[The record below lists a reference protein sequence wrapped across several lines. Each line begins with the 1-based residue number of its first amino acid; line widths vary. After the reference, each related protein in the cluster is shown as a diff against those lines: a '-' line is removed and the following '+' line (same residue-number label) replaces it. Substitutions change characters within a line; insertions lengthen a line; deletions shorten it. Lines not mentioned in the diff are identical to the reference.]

1 MKTGWKWAAAVV
13 VASAVVAGC
22 GADPSDIAGG
32 TSETPNAVTGS
43 EREWKIVADHKTIKA
58 GDITFTFTNRGSI
71 QHELLV
77 IRTDLPVGGIPIGA
91 DGKFNENDPQ
101 AADVGGSGEYD
112 AGKTSTFKVK
122 LEPGKY
128 QLVCNIANHYKNGMH
143 IAFTVD

>member
-1 MKTGWKWAAAVV
+1 
-13 VASAVVAGC
+13 VAGC
-22 GADPSDIAGG
+22 GADSSDVAGG
-32 TSETPNAVTGS
+32 NSDSPNAVTGT

-58 GDITFTFTNRGSI
+58 GEVTFTFTNRGVL

-91 DGKFNENDPQ
+91 DGRFNEADPQ
-101 AADVGGSGEYD
+101 AVNVGETGEYD
-112 AGKTSTFKVK
+112 VGKTSTFKVK

-128 QLVCNIANHYKNGMH
+128 QLACNIANHYKNGMH

>member
-22 GADPSDIAGG
+22 GADPSDVAGG
-32 TSETPNAVTGS
+32 TSESQNAVTGS
-43 EREWKIVADHKTIKA
+43 EREWKIVADHKAIKA
-58 GDITFTFTNRGSI
+58 GEITFAFTNRGSI

-77 IRTDLPVGGIPIGA
+77 IRTDLPLGDIPIGS
-91 DGKFNENDPQ
+91 DGRFNEDDPKT
-101 AADVGGSGEYD
+101 VNLGETGEYD
-112 AGKTSTFKVK
+112 VGKTSTFKVK

>member
-1 MKTGWKWAAAVV
+1 MKTSLKWVAGV
-13 VASAVVAGC
+13 VAASALVAGC
-22 GADPSDIAGG
+22 G
-32 TSETPNAVTGS
+32 TSSSNASSSPDTVTGT

-58 GDITFTFTNRGSI
+58 GDVTFTFTNRGSI

-77 IRTDLPVGGIPIGA
+77 IRTDLPVGAIPIGA
-91 DGKFNENDPQ
+91 DGRFNEDDPK
-101 AADVGGSGEYD
+101 AVNLGETGEYD
-112 AGKTSTFKVK
+112 VGKTSTFKVK